1 MTNAET
7 GYIENFTDLIK
18 YYAML
23 ALKKGAK
30 LLKTKAEMIAQ
41 MKAKEATRR
50 EIKLWGDGYESG
62 YDTGYKRGYNEGYE
76 AALQM
81 NIGSLQDIIDKLE
94 QLKNEC
100 NS

>member
-1 MTNAET
+1 M
-7 GYIENFTDLIK
+7 
-18 YYAML
+18 
-23 ALKKGAK
+23 
-30 LLKTKAEMIAQ
+30 KTKAEMIAQ
-41 MKAKEATRR
+41 MKEKEATRK
-50 EIKLWGDGYESG
+50 EIRLWGDGYESG
-62 YDTGYKRGYNEGYE
+62 YDTGYKRGYNEGFE

>member
-1 MTNAET
+1 VKNAET
-7 GYIENFTDLIK
+7 GYLENYIGLIK
-18 YYAML
+18 YCAML

-30 LLKTKAEMIAQ
+30 LLKKKAEMIAQ

-50 EIKLWGDGYESG
+50 EIRLWGDGYESG
-62 YDTGYKRGYNEGYE
+62 YDTGYKRGYNEGFE

>member
-1 MTNAET
+1 VKNAET
-7 GYIENFTDLIK
+7 GYLENYIGLIK
-18 YYAML
+18 YCAML

-30 LLKTKAEMIAQ
+30 LLKKKAEMIAE
-41 MKAKEATRR
+41 MEATRR
-50 EIKLWGDGYESG
+50 ETRRWSDGYES
-62 YDTGYKRGYNEGYE
+62 GYKRGYNEGFE

-100 NS
+100 NN

>member
-1 MTNAET
+1 MKSAET
-7 GYIENFTDLIK
+7 GYLESYIGLIK
-18 YYAML
+18 FYVML

-30 LLKTKAEMIAQ
+30 LLKTKTEMIAQ

-50 EIKLWGDGYESG
+50 EIRLWGDGYESG
-62 YDTGYKRGYNEGYE
+62 YDTGYKRGYNEGFE
-76 AALQM
+76 TALQM